1 MREERGTLNGNQ
13 VISEA
18 VDLWGT
24 ISGNVTVVDG
34 GKMYV
39 RGAIYGHLKV
49 AHGGRVH
56 IYGNVSGNLN
66 LGGQIFDTGS
76 QGTKLSNRKLTAI
89 VTRSLTSGLPTDA
102 NGVYLV
108 LTASDISEQGFCS
121 QFCGCARCSLP
132 NRRELAIAY
141 GTTRRAICCID

>member
-18 VDLWGT
+18 LDLWGT

-39 RGAIYGHLKV
+39 RGAIYGHLRV

-56 IYGNVSGNLN
+56 IYGNVSGNLTVLEGAKVIHSGV
-66 LGGQIFDTGS
+66 LGGDAINEGGRMFIDGSARVLGRVRTDSGETKVDSKAQIHEG
-76 QGTKLSNRKLTAI
+76 
-89 VTRSLTSGLPTDA
+89 
-102 NGVYLV
+102 
-108 LTASDISEQGFCS
+108 
-121 QFCGCARCSLP
+121 
-132 NRRELAIAY
+132 
-141 GTTRRAICCID
+141 

>member
-18 VDLWGT
+18 LDLWGT

-39 RGAIYGHLKV
+39 RGAIYGHLRV

-56 IYGNVSGNLN
+56 IYGNVSGNLTVLEGAKVIHSGV
-66 LGGQIFDTGS
+66 LGGDAINEGGGSARVLGRGRTESGETKVDSKAQIH
-76 QGTKLSNRKLTAI
+76 Q
-89 VTRSLTSGLPTDA
+89 
-102 NGVYLV
+102 
-108 LTASDISEQGFCS
+108 
-121 QFCGCARCSLP
+121 
-132 NRRELAIAY
+132 
-141 GTTRRAICCID
+141 

>member
-24 ISGNVTVVDG
+24 ISGNATVVDG

-56 IYGNVSGNLN
+56 IYGNVSGNLVVLEGAKVIHSGV
-66 LGGQIFDTGS
+66 LGGDAINEGGRLFIDASARVLGRVKTSSGETKVDPKAQIHEK
-76 QGTKLSNRKLTAI
+76 Q
-89 VTRSLTSGLPTDA
+89 
-102 NGVYLV
+102 
-108 LTASDISEQGFCS
+108 
-121 QFCGCARCSLP
+121 
-132 NRRELAIAY
+132 
-141 GTTRRAICCID
+141 